1 MWYSRKAIDKFWSQE
16 SKLFLAVVGCGVGAL
31 IFPAIAD
38 ILVGVGIILLL
49 VMMFLITFR

>member
-38 ILVGVGIILLL
+38 ILVGVGIILFL